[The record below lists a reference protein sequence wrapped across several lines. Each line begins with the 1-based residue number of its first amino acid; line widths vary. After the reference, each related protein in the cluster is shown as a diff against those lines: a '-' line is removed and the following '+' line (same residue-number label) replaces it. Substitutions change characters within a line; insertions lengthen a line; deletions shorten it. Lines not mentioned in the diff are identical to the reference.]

1 MKKSHLFLILILLSL
16 ISIFIGVKEV
26 DIKSLLNFN
35 KEQIEIL
42 YLSRFPRLISII
54 VAGSSMSIAG
64 LIMQQIS
71 HNKFVSPT
79 TAATVDSAKMGV
91 LVAMILFSH
100 SSSMKKMFIS
110 FIFALGGTF
119 LFMQILKKIKI
130 KNNIFIPLIGI
141 MLGNIIDAISTFFAY
156 RFDLVQNMSTWLQ
169 GDFSMVIKGRYELL
183 YISIPLLFIA
193 YLYANKFTIAGMGED
208 FATSLGL
215 NYQLVINIGVIIVA
229 LISSLVIITIGKI
242 PFLGLIIPNIVTIF
256 KGDNMRENIGY
267 TALFGAVFLLAC
279 DILGRLIIYPYEV
292 SISLTVGVIGSA
304 IFLYLLLRGNNL

>member
-1 MKKSHLFLILILLSL
+1 
-16 ISIFIGVKEV
+16 
-26 DIKSLLNFN
+26 
-35 KEQIEIL
+35 
-42 YLSRFPRLISII
+42 
-54 VAGSSMSIAG
+54 
-64 LIMQQIS
+64 
-71 HNKFVSPT
+71 
-79 TAATVDSAKMGV
+79 
-91 LVAMILFSH
+91 
-100 SSSMKKMFIS
+100 
-110 FIFALGGTF
+110 
-119 LFMQILKKIKI
+119 
-130 KNNIFIPLIGI
+130 
-141 MLGNIIDAISTFFAY
+141 
-156 RFDLVQNMSTWLQ
+156 
-169 GDFSMVIKGRYELL
+169 
-183 YISIPLLFIA
+183 
-193 YLYANKFTIAGMGED
+193 MGED

>member
-100 SSSMKKMFIS
+100 SSSMKRMFIS

>member
-1 MKKSHLFLILILLSL
+1 MEYDWLKC
-16 ISIFIGVKEV
+16 
-26 DIKSLLNFN
+26 
-35 KEQIEIL
+35 
-42 YLSRFPRLISII
+42 
-54 VAGSSMSIAG
+54 G
-64 LIMQQIS
+64 LG
-71 HNKFVSPT
+71 FT
-79 TAATVDSAKMGV
+79 LT
-91 LVAMILFSH
+91 
-100 SSSMKKMFIS
+100 
-110 FIFALGGTF
+110 
-119 LFMQILKKIKI
+119 
-130 KNNIFIPLIGI
+130 
-141 MLGNIIDAISTFFAY
+141 
-156 RFDLVQNMSTWLQ
+156 
-169 GDFSMVIKGRYELL
+169 ELL

-304 IFLYLLLRGNNL
+304 IFLYLLLRGNNLW